1 MRSLPNISQTS
12 QPSWTTTVPTTS
24 ALASTSPT
32 SNLLPSPPPAQSPR
46 FYLRWY
52 ETWKLK
58 NREYKTRGGMWNPDI
73 DAVAFLGGRTG
84 RWCSCTWLS
93 SQSNPSLRPHSIRTI
108 SMPAGCFPSI
118 REIRCGPGEYLAHE
132 REKASST
139 ECRLGVGRLEQV
151 VVSQE
156 DGLYALPFCIHFWRV
171 GVLEEPWSARFVC
184 PSSRDVF
191 S

>member
-1 MRSLPNISQTS
+1 
-12 QPSWTTTVPTTS
+12 
-24 ALASTSPT
+24 
-32 SNLLPSPPPAQSPR
+32 
-46 FYLRWY
+46 
-52 ETWKLK
+52 
-58 NREYKTRGGMWNPDI
+58 MWNPDI

-118 REIRCGPGEYLAHE
+118 RETRCGPGEYLAHE

-171 GVLEEPWSARFVC
+171 GVLEEPWSARFVV
-184 PSSRDVF
+184 PHPVTSFHKTTYSLPTFYYLHYVSFKLQYRA
-191 S
+191 